1 MATTTS
7 MDNFINSI
15 RQLYSLAS
23 AYKPLALVKTKNQ
36 LVAGFGRRF
45 SYKDFQWVLTGGD
58 IDYNFVEYVR
68 KNNTSLYNMF
78 NDVLFVTDYSGAK
91 VDATHLFATISG
103 HLLGVGIIRSSWS
116 GWVGD
121 LASSIKEIL
130 RITNN
135 SSSFQA
141 LVAMSENY
149 LFSDSGK
156 FSKDDLNADV
166 DAEYIANLMNMGKS
180 IDSAI
185 ETYYRNIARSRYIT
199 FINNHGGNDY
209 RFDNYVFSEM
219 QNRDSLYLA
228 FKFLPTS
235 DQIYA
240 ITGTFIS
247 KLRRLL

>member
-1 MATTTS
+1 MATIS
-7 MDNFINSI
+7 MNNFIDSI
-15 RQLYSLAS
+15 KKLYSLAS
-23 AYKPLALVKTKNQ
+23 EYKPLSLGKTKNH
-36 LVAGFGRRF
+36 LVASFCRRA
-45 SYKDFQWVLTGGD
+45 SYNDFKWVLTGGN
-58 IDYNFVEYVR
+58 IDYDFVEYV
-68 KNNTSLYNMF
+68 KNKNISLYNMF
-78 NDVLFVTDYSGAK
+78 NNVLFVTDYSGAK
-91 VDATHLFATISG
+91 VDATHLFATITG
-103 HLLGVGIIRSSWS
+103 HLLGVGVIRSSWS

-141 LVAMSENY
+141 LAAMSENY
-149 LFSDSGK
+149 LFSDAGK

-180 IDSAI
+180 IDVAI
-185 ETYYRNIARSRYIT
+185 ETYYRNIASSRYIT

-209 RFDNYVFSEM
+209 HFDSYVFSEM

-228 FKFLPTS
+228 FGFSPTS